1 MSTDIT
7 VNSANSG
14 AITAAL
20 KTQTADIK
28 YVPPTPHTKY
38 PPEHRDVPCPLREQ
52 RLHLSILHD
61 DRKLLKQHSHR
72 LPLPPR
78 LHLPPSQ
85 VR

>member
-20 KTQTADIK
+20 KTPTADIK
-28 YVPPTPHTKY
+28 YVPHAPHTKY
-38 PPEHRDVPCPLREQ
+38 PPESTETCPLREQ

-61 DRKLLKQHSHR
+61 DPKLLKQHSHR

>member
-20 KTQTADIK
+20 KTPTADIK
-28 YVPPTPHTKY
+28 YVPHAPHTKY
-38 PPEHRDVPCPLREQ
+38 PPESTETCPLREQ
-52 RLHLSILHD
+52 RLSIFQFFATTP
-61 DRKLLKQHSHR
+61 KLLKQHSHR

>member
-20 KTQTADIK
+20 KTPTADIK

-38 PPEHRDVPCPLREQ
+38 PPESTETCPLREQ
-52 RLHLSILHD
+52 RLHLSILRD
-61 DRKLLKQHSHR
+61 DQKLLKQHSHR